1 MHWRI
6 PLLIVQALVALSA
19 AAGGVALAL
28 DERAGALGI
37 IPPLDRLEGTPF
49 DSYLVPGLVLLIVVG
64 GTHVLAFVLLLRRAT
79 WALAASAVAGC
90 GLMIWVFVQMVFIPY
105 SFLQAVYFGSGLL
118 EIVLVLLMLDLFH
131 PYPPALDP
139 PQTVARDSIF

>member
-28 DERAGALGI
+28 GEQAGSLGI
-37 IPPLDRLEGTPF
+37 IPPLDWLEGTPF
-49 DSYLVPGLVLLIVVG
+49 DSYLLPGLMLLIVVG
-64 GTHVLAFVLLLRRAT
+64 GTHSLAFVLLLRRTT

-90 GLMIWVFVQMVFIPY
+90 GMMIWVVVQMVFIPY
-105 SFLQAVYFGSGLL
+105 SFLQAVYFGTGLL
-118 EIVLVLLMLDLFH
+118 EIVLVLLLLDLFH

-139 PQTVARDSIF
+139 PPTVSRDRIF